1 MKLTI
6 KHYPKLERPWL
17 LKREHGDYDQH
28 AHFYT
33 EKEAKCCRRLIDQGR
48 YPYEKK
54 YKIAMKRLLSEE
66 EFKALRKK
74 QRYFNSQKGVHR
86 S

>member
-48 YPYEKK
+48 YPYEK
-54 YKIAMKRLLSEE
+54 I
-66 EFKALRKK
+66 
-74 QRYFNSQKGVHR
+74 
-86 S
+86 